1 MDGEIIME
9 CMRADVGEQKA
20 ERIANY
26 LRNAKF
32 IPYYAPC
39 SFRANIVHDCAS
51 DTTSVMYNPNC
62 SDKVLAKAIVHE
74 MEHIDNDDIYS
85 ERSVA
90 EIESLRHK

>member
-1 MDGEIIME
+1 MDGEIIFE
-9 CMRADVGEQKA
+9 CICADKGKKRAE
-20 ERIANY
+20 EIANY

-39 SFRANIVHDCAS
+39 SFRANIVHDCAT

-62 SDKVLAKAIVHE
+62 SDETLAKAIVHE
-74 MEHIDNDDIYS
+74 MEHIENNDIYS